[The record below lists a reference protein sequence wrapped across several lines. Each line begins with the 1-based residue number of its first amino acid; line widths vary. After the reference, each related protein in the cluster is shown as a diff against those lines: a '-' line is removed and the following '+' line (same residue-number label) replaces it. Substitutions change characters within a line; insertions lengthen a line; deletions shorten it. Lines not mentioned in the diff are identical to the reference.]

1 MDFRHVIGFV
11 IILAAGYW
19 LGRKYPSALAG
30 VPILGS

>member
-1 MDFRHVIGFV
+1 MDMRHLLVLV
-11 IILAAGYW
+11 AILAAGYW